1 MAQVNHRMKVD
12 MTEVI
17 RWREQLKASG
27 VKVSFTDI
35 MTRVVAVALMDSPM
49 NASLTDEGL
58 LLHGSANIGIAV
70 AVDNGLIV
78 PVIRNAEQLSVQQI
92 AQESARLVDSARQG
106 KLRPDEY
113 KGGTF
118 TITNLGMYDVD
129 EFTAVI
135 NPPEAGIL
143 AMGKIDRVPVVEG
156 EDRIVIKPI
165 TMLSLTY
172 DHRIVDGAPA
182 AQFLQRIK
190 QLLQNPYLLL

>member
-1 MAQVNHRMKVD
+1 M
-12 MTEVI
+12 
-17 RWREQLKASG
+17 
-27 VKVSFTDI
+27 
-35 MTRVVAVALMDSPM
+35 
-49 NASLTDEGL
+49 
-58 LLHGSANIGIAV
+58 
-70 AVDNGLIV
+70 
-78 PVIRNAEQLSVQQI
+78 
-92 AQESARLVDSARQG
+92 DSARQG